1 MVRLILAGGTAM
13 ARIGWANACSIRS
26 CHLCVARHR
35 ERPVVI
41 LALGQA
47 GFEDLLALELEGA
60 GAALRG
66 EHPTPNIQHPT
77 PKAEADSI
85 QRKSEQVERGPG
97 WVLVALRG
105 EHPTPNIQHPT
116 SKAEADSIQRKKE
129 QVECGV
135 PGALG
140 TDANET
146 SLCVPLDLAFAHL
159 ILCEPV
165 EVRGESVNA
174 LAQQIADFF
183 MKSLRDE
190 RVESAWPCVFACPA
204 EIVGLGRRVSGVEK
218 AFHETLKKKL
228 SRVAKLAMAGTP
240 RGAGPARG
248 LYVFFS
254 DFGRAFVAREALL
267 GGQRRM
273 ADDEAAPSRSFLKV
287 EEAYGVLGRDP
298 QPGETVCDLGAAP
311 GGWSYSAAQRGARVV
326 AVDNGPLKGGA
337 LGHRQ
342 IEHRCED
349 AFKFAPKDGEAFDWL
364 FCDLLEEPH
373 QVLNHIVEPW
383 LARRWCRRFVINLK
397 FGHVDAMAL
406 LAELRA
412 SGSPFV
418 AHAESFRVRHL
429 YHDREELTVVG
440 SLNAH

>member
-1 MVRLILAGGTAM
+1 
-13 ARIGWANACSIRS
+13 
-26 CHLCVARHR
+26 
-35 ERPVVI
+35 VI

-60 GAALRG
+60 GAALRAERPTSNIERPMPKLEECSAEKTQESIERG
-66 EHPTPNIQHPT
+66 PGWVLAALRDEHPASNTQHPT
-77 PKAEADSI
+77 PKAEPDS
-85 QRKSEQVERGPG
+85 P
-97 WVLVALRG
+97 
-105 EHPTPNIQHPT
+105 
-116 SKAEADSIQRKKE
+116 
-129 QVECGV
+129 
-135 PGALG
+135 
-140 TDANET
+140 
-146 SLCVPLDLAFAHL
+146 DLAFAHL
-159 ILCEPV
+159 MLREPV

-228 SRVAKLAMAGTP
+228 SRVAKLAVAGTP

-248 LYVFFS
+248 LFVFFS

-287 EEAYGVLGRDP
+287 EEAYGVLGREP
-298 QPGETVCDLGAAP
+298 QPDETVCDLGAAP

-349 AFKFAPKDGEAFDWL
+349 AFKFTPRDGETFDWL

-412 SGSPFV
+412 TGSPFV
-418 AHAESFRVRHL
+418 AHADSFRVRHL

-440 SLNAH
+440 TVGEVTGNK